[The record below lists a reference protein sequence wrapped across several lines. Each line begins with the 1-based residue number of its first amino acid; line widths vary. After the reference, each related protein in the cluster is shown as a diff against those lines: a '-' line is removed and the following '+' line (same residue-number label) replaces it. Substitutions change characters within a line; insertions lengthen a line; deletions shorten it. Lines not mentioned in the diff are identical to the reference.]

1 MLNTA
6 IVEDEQPAID
16 KLTEQLSQITKY
28 NLVLTCNTPLVF
40 LDTYRE
46 LAIDI
51 VFVDINLP
59 ECNGVTLVEKLQGA
73 GFSGAIIFTT
83 AYSEFAVEAFTLG
96 AVDYL
101 LKPYSTE
108 RLALALSRVNRV
120 IATGFAATLTSKVA
134 GKTSLID
141 VSSIEL
147 IKLEYGQAIAF
158 SNGQQYPID
167 GSLEEI
173 QQQLPTHFLR
183 VHRNAIVNQ
192 SAITA
197 FERWVTG
204 GYLVKLRDSNLQV
217 VTSRG
222 GAKLLKQQLSNIG
235 LS

>member
-1 MLNTA
+1 MLNIA

-16 KLTEQLSQITKY
+16 KLTEQLSQITKH

-59 ECNGVTLVEKLQGA
+59 ECNGVTLVEKLQGT
-73 GFSGAIIFTT
+73 GFAGAIIFTT

-120 IATGFAATLTSKVA
+120 ITTGLAATLTSKVA

-173 QQQLPTHFLR
+173 QQQLPTHFVR

-204 GYLVKLRDSNLQV
+204 GYLVKLRDCNLQV

-222 GAKLLKQQLSNIG
+222 GAKLLKQQLSKIG

>member
-1 MLNTA
+1 MLNIA

-16 KLTEQLSQITKY
+16 KLTEQLSQITKH

-59 ECNGVTLVEKLQGA
+59 ECNGVTLVEKLQGT
-73 GFSGAIIFTT
+73 GFAGAIIFTT

-134 GKTSLID
+134 GK
-141 VSSIEL
+141 
-147 IKLEYGQAIAF
+147 
-158 SNGQQYPID
+158 P
-167 GSLEEI
+167 
-173 QQQLPTHFLR
+173 H
-183 VHRNAIVNQ
+183 
-192 SAITA
+192 
-197 FERWVTG
+197 
-204 GYLVKLRDSNLQV
+204 
-217 VTSRG
+217 
-222 GAKLLKQQLSNIG
+222 
-235 LS
+235 

>member
-1 MLNTA
+1 MLNIA

-16 KLTEQLSQITKY
+16 KLTEQLSQITKH

-73 GFSGAIIFTT
+73 GFAGAIIFTT

-120 IATGFAATLTSKVA
+120 ITTGLAATLTSKVA

-173 QQQLPTHFLR
+173 QQQLPTHFVR

-204 GYLVKLRDSNLQV
+204 GYLVKLRDCNLQV

>member
-1 MLNTA
+1 MLNIA

-16 KLTEQLSQITKY
+16 KLIEQLGQITKH
-28 NLVLTCNTPLVF
+28 NLVLTCNTSSGF
-40 LDTYRE
+40 LDSQQE

-51 VFVDINLP
+51 LFVDINLP
-59 ECNGVTLVEKLQGA
+59 ECNGVTLVEELQGL

-101 LKPYSTE
+101 LKPYSTD
-108 RLALALSRVNRV
+108 RLALALSRVNRA
-120 IATGFAATLTSKVA
+120 ITTGSVATLTSKVA
-134 GKTSLID
+134 GKTSLIE

-173 QQQLPTHFLR
+173 HHQLPTHFLR

-192 SAITA
+192 SSITA

-222 GAKLLKQQLSNIG
+222 GAKLLKQQLSNTG

>member
-1 MLNTA
+1 MLNIA

-120 IATGFAATLTSKVA
+120 IATGFATTLTSKVA

>member
-1 MLNTA
+1 MLNIA

-16 KLTEQLSQITKY
+16 KLTEQLSQITKH

-51 VFVDINLP
+51 VFIDINLP
-59 ECNGVTLVEKLQGA
+59 ECNGVTLVEKLQGT
-73 GFSGAIIFTT
+73 GFLGAIIFTT

-120 IATGFAATLTSKVA
+120 ITTGLAATLTSKVA

-173 QQQLPTHFLR
+173 QQQLPTHFVR

>member
-1 MLNTA
+1 MLNIA

-204 GYLVKLRDSNLQV
+204 GYLVKLRDSNLQA

>member
-1 MLNTA
+1 MLNIA

-16 KLTEQLSQITKY
+16 KLKEQLSQITKY

>member
-1 MLNTA
+1 MLNIA

-16 KLTEQLSQITKY
+16 KLTEQLSQITKH

-59 ECNGVTLVEKLQGA
+59 ECNGVTLVEKLQGT
-73 GFSGAIIFTT
+73 GFLGAIIFTT

-120 IATGFAATLTSKVA
+120 ITTGLAATLTSKVA

-173 QQQLPTHFLR
+173 QQQLPTHFVR

-204 GYLVKLRDSNLQV
+204 GYLVKLRDCNLQV

>member
-1 MLNTA
+1 MLNIA

-16 KLTEQLSQITKY
+16 KLTEQLGQITKH
-28 NLVLTCNTPLVF
+28 NLILTCNTALAF
-40 LDTYRE
+40 LDSHKE

-59 ECNGVTLVEKLQGA
+59 ECSGVTLVEELQGV
-73 GFSGAIIFTT
+73 GFSGEVIFTT

-108 RLALALSRVNRV
+108 RLALALSRINRA
-120 IATGFAATLTSKVA
+120 ITTGSVATLTSKVA
-134 GKTSLID
+134 GKTSLVD

-158 SNGQQYPID
+158 SNGQQYPIN

-173 QQQLPTHFLR
+173 QLQLPTHFLR

-222 GAKLLKQQLSNIG
+222 GAKLLKQQLSNTG

>member
-1 MLNTA
+1 MLNIA

-16 KLTEQLSQITKY
+16 KLTEQLSQITKH

-51 VFVDINLP
+51 VFIDINLP
-59 ECNGVTLVEKLQGA
+59 ECNGVTLVEKLQGT
-73 GFSGAIIFTT
+73 GFLGAIIFTT

-173 QQQLPTHFLR
+173 QQQLPTHFVR

>member
-1 MLNTA
+1 MLNIA

-16 KLTEQLSQITKY
+16 KLTEQLSQITKH

-59 ECNGVTLVEKLQGA
+59 ECNGVTLVEKLQA
-73 GFSGAIIFTT
+73 TGFSGAIIFTT

-204 GYLVKLRDSNLQV
+204 GYLVKLRDCNLQV